1 MSKHTITCTH
11 TECKGSHQNVL
22 NSLSRRP
29 LRCAATALPQRCHH
43 EVVAYVRPGMPD
55 NVLPGHRGCGQTQH
69 NSYPACRPTQPPS
82 RRIDEHTTNRQ
93 DMSTFV
99 VSLNRSRRSREH
111 SLSHCFAPAS
121 LSCSLPLLGSRRT
134 FRMRV
139 EFHSV
144 LSELTTLVKF
154 DSSQQ
159 DMRVL
164 CMSM

>member
-1 MSKHTITCTH
+1 MSST
-11 TECKGSHQNVL
+11 
-22 NSLSRRP
+22 LSAGAH
-29 LRCAATALPQRCHH
+29 CAALLLHCRSAVTMKSLPTCDP
-43 EVVAYVRPGMPD
+43 ACLTTSCPGTD
-55 NVLPGHRGCGQTQH
+55 RGCGQTQH
-69 NSYPACRPTQPPS
+69 NSYPACRPAQPPS
-82 RRIDEHTTNRQ
+82 RRFDEHTTNRQ
-93 DMSTFV
+93 DLSTFV

-111 SLSHCFAPAS
+111 SLSQCFAPAS

-154 DSSQQ
+154 DSSQ